1 MHSLHPVVPFRH
13 FGRTVS
19 LKSPRVHHTV
29 PPALFSSNNGL
40 TPPYTPPGWSTLT
53 RPDGSVYFRY
63 SGPPFTVVT
72 DVDMTDAEVQ
82 AKMAQYI
89 HTVVL
94 ALAANHTLLSD
105 HIEAFFQFSLNH
117 DFADDDLRYYFVDHR
132 FRVVF
137 WIDSVDTRALGLPP
151 ESSELHLR
159 SVFEKLYWYHV
170 TRFPSH
176 DPAGFDPA
184 VDALTD
190 ALAFGFADQRLGP
203 RGSSDIDFPYTV
215 EEIMDTLKMLK
226 TLDGRSIRSSI
237 RDNID

>member
-1 MHSLHPVVPFRH
+1 
-13 FGRTVS
+13 
-19 LKSPRVHHTV
+19 
-29 PPALFSSNNGL
+29 
-40 TPPYTPPGWSTLT
+40 
-53 RPDGSVYFRY
+53 
-63 SGPPFTVVT
+63 
-72 DVDMTDAEVQ
+72 MTDAEVQ

-159 SVFEKLYWYHV
+159 WSRQCVCWFADLILYLIIQGSVFEKLYWYHV

-190 ALAFGFADQRLGP
+190 ALAFGFAGQFYGENLSYSRPEIEFYPRL
-203 RGSSDIDFPYTV
+203 
-215 EEIMDTLKMLK
+215 
-226 TLDGRSIRSSI
+226 
-237 RDNID
+237 